1 MMVTVLPGDGF
12 NQGGKTIEFEVGS
25 YPWNPEYDFAPP
37 LFPKI
42 YGYSDAA
49 SEESASFV
57 KVAGLTISSLLALT
71 LF

>member
-37 LFPKI
+37 LFP
-42 YGYSDAA
+42 
-49 SEESASFV
+49 
-57 KVAGLTISSLLALT
+57 
-71 LF
+71 